1 MMQKTQTVTIRQIR
15 DALEPALKKAGA
27 AKAVVFGSY
36 ARGDADAESDLDLM
50 VILNTD
56 LPFIERWDII
66 PGLRS
71 RSPVQE
77 MDLLAYTPGEVRR
90 MMEKGSVLLPIVLEE
105 GVTIYDGDPN
115 FGDWW
120 KQQAV
125 LVEKGEDV
133 MKQNPEIVAQ
143 RWLRLAKRDLISC
156 SKVLEVGIFETV
168 CFHAQQAA
176 EKSLKAVA
184 YLGGARRVMGH
195 SCCRLVRQLQVQH
208 PSLTVFQESAGLLDQ
223 VYTSSRYP
231 DDELEV
237 APYEL
242 FSRGQAEDLM
252 ARAREIVDEA
262 GRIIDRSRGP
272 SP

>member
-1 MMQKTQTVTIRQIR
+1 MMQTTQTITIRQIR

-36 ARGDADAESDLDLM
+36 ARGDSDAESDLDLM

-115 FGDWW
+115 FCHWW
-120 KQQAV
+120 EQQAT

-143 RWLRLAKRDLISC
+143 RWLRLARRDLISC
-156 SKVLEVGIFETV
+156 SKVLEGGIFETV
-168 CFHAQQAA
+168 CFHSQQAA
-176 EKSLKAVA
+176 ARSLSSLAF
-184 YLGGARRVMGH
+184 LGGGRRVDSP
-195 SCCRLVRQLQVQH
+195 SCIRLIGQLENQH
-208 PSLTVFQESAGLLDQ
+208 PSLTVFKESAGLLDQ

-262 GRIIDRSRGP
+262 GRIIEQSG
-272 SP
+272 

>member
-1 MMQKTQTVTIRQIR
+1 MMQTTQSITLEQIR

-27 AKAVVFGSY
+27 VKAVVFGSY

-50 VILNTD
+50 VIVDTD
-56 LPFIERWDII
+56 LPFLERWDVI

-71 RSPVQE
+71 ESPIE
-77 MDLLAYTPGEVRR
+77 AMDVLAYTPEEVRR
-90 MMEKGSVLLPIVLEE
+90 MMEKGSVLLPVVLEE
-105 GVTIYDGDPN
+105 GVTIYDGDAD
-115 FGDWW
+115 FGHWW
-120 KQQAV
+120 DQQAA
-125 LVEKGEDV
+125 LVEKGEDP
-133 MKQNPEIVAQ
+133 MKGNPDVVAQ
-143 RWLRLAKRDLISC
+143 RWLRLARRDLISC
-156 SKVLEVGIFETV
+156 SKLLEEGIFETV

-176 EKSLKAVA
+176 VKSLKAVA
-184 YLGGARRVMGH
+184 YLGGARRVLGH
-195 SCCRLVRQLQVQH
+195 SCCRLGRQPEVQH
-208 PSLTVFQESAGLLDQ
+208 PSLAVFKESAGLLDQ

-262 GRIIDRSRGP
+262 GRIIEQSG
-272 SP
+272 

>member
-1 MMQKTQTVTIRQIR
+1 MMQKTQSVTLDRFGTR
-15 DALEPALKKAGA
+15 SNRLLKKAGA
-27 AKAVVFGSY
+27 VKAVVFGSY

-90 MMEKGSVLLPIVLEE
+90 MMEKGSVLLPVVLEE

-115 FGDWW
+115 FCRWW
-120 KQQAV
+120 DQQAAR
-125 LVEKGEDV
+125 VEKGEDV

-143 RWLRLAKRDLISC
+143 RWLRLARRDLISC
-156 SKVLEVGIFETV
+156 SKVLEEGIFETV

-176 EKSLKAVA
+176 EKSLKTVA

-208 PSLTVFQESAGLLDQ
+208 PSLTVFKESAGLLDQ

-231 DDELEV
+231 TTSWKWLPTNYSL
-237 APYEL
+237 A
-242 FSRGQAEDLM
+242 
-252 ARAREIVDEA
+252 ARRKT
-262 GRIIDRSRGP
+262 
-272 SP
+272 